1 VTIIRIA
8 ALAMLGVLASCASTT
23 TAGAPTVGAPKAPA
37 AEAAPATTQLTIAQL
52 LEVAAVLEQSGDTVR
67 AEQYL
72 HAALQQGA
80 DERAIVPRLLRL
92 YVADGQYRLAID
104 QAEHHLRRHP
114 LDRNLRLFVAA
125 LHTAVGAD
133 ALAVAQYERV
143 LRAEPNHAEAHYAL
157 AALLHAAGREPGRAD
172 EHFRTYLA
180 LEPSGHY
187 ADEAR
192 GLLLTEMP

>member
-1 VTIIRIA
+1 MIRIA
-8 ALAMLGVLASCASTT
+8 ALAMFGLLASCASTT
-23 TAGAPTVGAPKAPA
+23 PPGSPAARTAAAPA
-37 AEAAPATTQLTIAQL
+37 AEAEPATAQLTIAQL

-72 HAALQQGA
+72 HAALQQGG

-92 YVADGQYRLAID
+92 YVADGQYRLAIE

-114 LDRNLRLFVAA
+114 RDRNLRLFVAA

-180 LEPSGHY
+180 LEPGGHY

-192 GLLLTEMP
+192 ALLLTEMP

>member
-1 VTIIRIA
+1 MIRSA
-8 ALAMLGVLASCASTT
+8 TLAMLGLLASCASATP
-23 TAGAPTVGAPKAPA
+23 AGSPGAGTPKAPA
-37 AEAAPATTQLTIAQL
+37 AEAAPATAQLTIAQL

-72 HAALQQGA
+72 HAALQQGG

-104 QAEHHLRRHP
+104 QAEHHLRRRP
-114 LDRNLRLFVAA
+114 RDRNLRLFVAA

-157 AALLHAAGREPGRAD
+157 AALLHAAGRELGRAD
-172 EHFRTYLA
+172 DHFRTYLT

-192 GLLLTEMP
+192 ALLLTEMP